1 DDGAAQGG
9 FETGVQKA
17 IMAMLAST
25 KFLYRAEPMPEG
37 IAPGEAVPVSD
48 MELASRLSFF
58 LWSRGPD
65 EQLLSLAEQGQ
76 LRDSRVLREQVQR
89 MLADPRASALTE
101 NFAFQWLNL
110 DDVDAIDPDPRLFP
124 DFDADLRAAFTEEL
138 TLFVDSILRDDR
150 PVVDL
155 LDAPHSFLNERL
167 ARHYGIDS

>member
-65 EQLLSLAEQGQ
+65 ETLLQLAEEGQ
-76 LRDSRVLREQVQR
+76 LRDTRVLREQVRR
-89 MLADPRASALTE
+89 MLADPRAASLTR
-101 NFAFQWLNL
+101 NFAFQWLKVN
-110 DDVDAIDPDPRLFP
+110 DVDAIDPDPRLFP
-124 DFDADLRAAFTEEL
+124 DFDNDLRQDMKEEL
-138 TLFVDSILRDDR
+138 ALFVDSILRDER
-150 PVVDL
+150 PVTDL
-155 LDAPHSFLNERL
+155 LS
-167 ARHYGIDS
+167 